1 MDAAMFPQL
10 AFMVFLALM
19 VILIIIYSI
28 TSFYIP
34 AINDLIISVFKH
46 MRLAQRQEAN
56 VIEKALRNAR
66 QANTGQEGFYSL
78 GMTGEIVAP
87 LNIGS
92 GGAHIKN
99 MYAPI
104 WASNSRSVPMQF
116 GGVPAAEQAQK

>member
-1 MDAAMFPQL
+1 MSLRRRSGTRDRQIQVRRDSTHLVSPTH
-10 AFMVFLALM
+10 
-19 VILIIIYSI
+19 ICE
-28 TSFYIP
+28 
-34 AINDLIISVFKH
+34 
-46 MRLAQRQEAN
+46 LAQGCKVSRF
-56 VIEKALRNAR
+56 I
-66 QANTGQEGFYSL
+66 

-116 GGVPAAEQAQK
+116 GSVPTAEQAQVCGCLSFRAISQVD